1 MCGIIGYT
9 GAKPASSIIADGLL
23 RLEYRGYD
31 SAGVAVVDQAG
42 SMSVRKSSGK
52 LDALLK
58 SIKKSPLFGSTG
70 VGHTRWAT
78 HGSPNQLNSHPQID
92 CGGEIAVVHNGII
105 ENYASLKK
113 ELLRDGHT
121 LVSQTDTEVI
131 AHLMEEY
138 MKEKKSMVT
147 ALRDTAKRLQGP
159 QAIIVISKNEPSTIA
174 GLKLGNAGGIVVG
187 HGQREMY
194 LASDLPAILPYT
206 KLISRLDDG
215 EIVSVTPENV
225 SYFTIKGDAIFKQPQ
240 TIATSKNAGKTSQKG
255 EYNHYTLKEIMEQ
268 PEAIS
273 RTIDGRID
281 KKASTIKLETIGLSD
296 EAIKK
301 IDKIFLVGM
310 GSSYHASTIGRHMIE
325 SLANTPA
332 EAENASEF
340 ALRNAHLDSKT
351 LLVATSQS
359 GETAD
364 TLISMEQAR
373 KSSCKI
379 IAISNVA
386 ESQASIIAD
395 GTILLKSG
403 PEVGVGST
411 KTFISSAI
419 DLYMLSLY
427 ISVTKGIIS
436 KKKLKAAIDE
446 LCKLPNLLNDILEDH
461 SQYTSLA
468 AMFSN
473 HSSFLCLA
481 RGLNYA
487 TAMEGALKLKEL
499 SYVHAEACLAG
510 EMKHGPIALID
521 ENTPIVAI
529 APQGPLRDKMINS
542 IFEVKARGGQ
552 VITIGTT
559 GDQSLQDIS
568 DYFIE
573 IPESSELIAP
583 VLATIP
589 LQLIAYYLATQKR
602 HNVDQPRNLAKTVT
616 VE

>member
-1 MCGIIGYT
+1 VCGIIGYT
-9 GAKPASSIIADGLL
+9 GTKLASSIIADGLL

-31 SAGVAVVDQAG
+31 SAGVAVIDQAG

-52 LDALLK
+52 LNALLK

-78 HGSPNQLNSHPQID
+78 HGSPSQLNSHPQID
-92 CGGEIAVVHNGII
+92 CRGEIAVVHNGII
-105 ENYASLKK
+105 ENYANLKK

-131 AHLMEEY
+131 AHLIEACMRA
-138 MKEKKSMVT
+138 KKSMIT

-159 QAIIVISKNEPSTIA
+159 QAIIVISRNEPNTIA

-206 KLISRLDDG
+206 KLISRLGDG
-215 EIVSVTPENV
+215 EMVSVTPENV
-225 SYFTIKGDAIFKQPQ
+225 SYFTIEGDAIFKQPKA
-240 TIATSKNAGKTSQKG
+240 IAVSKNTSKTSQKG
-255 EYNHYTLKEIMEQ
+255 KYNHYTLKEIMEQ
-268 PEAIS
+268 PEAMK
-273 RTIDGRID
+273 RTIDSRID
-281 KKASTIKLETIGLSD
+281 KKTGTIKLENIGLSN

-310 GSSYHASTIGRHMIE
+310 GSSYHASIIGRHMIE
-325 SLANTPA
+325 SLVNMPA

-340 ALRNAHLDSKT
+340 ALRNTRLNNKT

-364 TLISMEQAR
+364 TLISMEKAR

-386 ESQASIIAD
+386 ESQASLIAD

-411 KTFISSAI
+411 KTFISSII

-427 ISVTKGIIS
+427 ISVAKGIID
-436 KKKLKAAIDE
+436 KNKLKTVIDE
-446 LCKLPNLLNDILEDH
+446 LCKLPAIINDVLADH
-461 SQYTSLA
+461 SQYISIA
-468 AMFSN
+468 AKLSN
-473 HSSFLCLA
+473 HSSILCLA

-499 SYVHAEACLAG
+499 SYIHAEACLAG

-521 ENTPIVAI
+521 ETTPIVAI
-529 APQGPLRDKMINS
+529 APQGPHRDKMINS
-542 IFEVKARGGQ
+542 ISEVKARDGQ
-552 VITIGTT
+552 VITIGTI
-559 GDQSLQDIS
+559 GDRDLQDIS

-589 LQLIAYYLATQKR
+589 LQLIAYYLATEKS

>member
-9 GAKPASSIIADGLL
+9 GTKLASTIISDGLL

-31 SAGVAVVDQAG
+31 SAGVAIIDPAG
-42 SMSVRKSSGK
+42 SMIIRKSPGK
-52 LDALLK
+52 LDSLLK

-70 VGHTRWAT
+70 IGHTRWAT
-78 HGSPNQLNSHPQID
+78 HGSPSQLNSHPQID

-105 ENYASLKK
+105 ENYDILKK
-113 ELLRDGHT
+113 ELLKDGHT

-131 AHLMEEY
+131 AHLMEAY
-138 MKEKKSMVT
+138 MREQKGMIY
-147 ALRDTAKRLQGP
+147 ALRNTAKQLHGP
-159 QAIIVISKNEPSTIA
+159 QAIIVLSKKEPSTIA

-187 HGQREMY
+187 HGHREMY

-215 EIVSVTPENV
+215 EMVSMTPENV
-225 SYFTIKGDAIFKQPQ
+225 SYFTINGDAILKKPQ
-240 TIATSKNAGKTSQKG
+240 IIAASKNARITNHKG

-268 PEAIS
+268 PEAIN

-281 KKASTIKLETIGLSD
+281 KKAGTVKLENLGLSD

-301 IDKIFLVGM
+301 VDKIFLVGM
-310 GSSYHASTIGRHMIE
+310 GSSYHASAIGRHMIE
-325 SLANTPA
+325 SLTDIPA

-340 ALRNAHLDSKT
+340 VLRNNRLDDKT

-364 TLISMEQAR
+364 TLIAMEQAR
-373 KSSCKI
+373 QTSCKI

-386 ESQASIIAD
+386 ESQASTIAD

-427 ISVTKGIIS
+427 ISVSKGIIS
-436 KKKLKAAIDE
+436 KKKLKAVIDE
-446 LCKLPNLLNDILEDH
+446 LYKLPTLISDVLEDH
-461 SQYTSLA
+461 SQYISLA
-468 AMFSN
+468 SRFSN

-481 RGLNYA
+481 RGLNYVA
-487 TAMEGALKLKEL
+487 AMEGALKLKEL
-499 SYVHAEACLAG
+499 SYIHAEACLAG

-521 ENTPIVAI
+521 ERTPIVAI
-529 APQGPLRDKMINS
+529 TPRGPLRDKMINNIS
-542 IFEVKARGGQ
+542 EVKARGGQ
-552 VITIGTT
+552 VITIGTK
-559 GDQSLQDIS
+559 GDKSLRDIS

-573 IPESSELIAP
+573 IPECSELIAP

-589 LQLIAYYLATQKR
+589 LQLLAYYLAIQKR